1 MNRRSILL
9 VGLLV
14 GAMGR
19 GGAGLAQATESGRMF
34 FVSTASGDDGF
45 DGLSLQ
51 SPWRSLSKANAAE
64 LRPGDKVVFQRGGS
78 WRGTLVPRSGREG
91 APVTYGA
98 YGEGARPLLLGSVN
112 RSEPVDW
119 HQEGDNIWATS
130 KPTALDLGLPADFA
144 AASWSVYTEGGA
156 KVKTTV
162 SAGTGGA
169 PASLQIECVTGG
181 ERANH
186 IQLIMPRVSI
196 RAGDCYLFGFRVR
209 CTMAFVVPQVALMKR
224 TAPWTSYG
232 QSGSNRIEVGTG
244 WSDQEVRFMA
254 SRTADDGRITIFLGG
269 VLPPGAMLDFQPVS
283 WKLLRRDSSAELSV
297 DVGNAIFDGG
307 RAVGVKKWRPEDL
320 RQEGDYWYSGDTW
333 QVKLYSQANPAER
346 HKSIE
351 LALRR
356 HIVDQSGKSYV
367 VYEGLA
373 LHNGAAHGIGGGNTH
388 HIVVRDC
395 DVAWI
400 GGGHQL
406 TTPQGRPVRF
416 GNGIEFWENAHDNLV
431 EGCRIWEVYDAAL
444 TNQGSANNAQI
455 NITYRDNVIWNCE
468 YSFEY
473 WNRGPESTT
482 QSIRFEHN
490 TCVNAGRGWGHQ
502 QRPDRNG
509 RHLMFYVNSAR
520 TSGVYV
526 VGNIFCA
533 ATDSCLRM
541 ENDWTAGLTMDRN
554 CWWQRTGV
562 LMQFLRTAFTA
573 AQFADFQKRTQMDAH
588 SIVAEPEFLNVEGLD
603 FRLST
608 GSPARTVAGDDVPRG
623 SSKRLEK

>member
-1 MNRRSILL
+1 MNMWSILF
-9 VGLLV
+9 VGMLAGV
-14 GAMGR
+14 TGC
-19 GGAGLAQATESGRMF
+19 GGAGLVQAAENGRTF
-34 FVSTASGDDGF
+34 FVSSTSGDDGS
-45 DGLSLQ
+45 DGLSPQ
-51 SPWRSLSKANAAE
+51 SAWRSLSKVNAAA
-64 LRPGDKVVFQRGGS
+64 LRPGDKVLFQRDGS
-78 WRGTLVPRSGREG
+78 WRGTLVPHSGREG

-98 YGEGARPLLLGSVN
+98 YGKGARPLLLGSVSRN
-112 RSEPVDW
+112 EPGDW

-130 KPTALDLGLPADFA
+130 KPTTVELGLPADFA
-144 AASWSVYTEGGA
+144 AAAWSVYTEGGA

-162 SAGTGGA
+162 SPGPGGA
-169 PASLQIECVTGG
+169 PGSLQIECLAGG

-186 IQLIMPRVSI
+186 IQLIMPHVSI
-196 RAGDCYLFGFRVR
+196 REGDCYLFGLSVR
-209 CTMAFVVPQVALMKR
+209 CTKAFVIPQVALMKR
-224 TAPWTSYG
+224 TAPWTGYG
-232 QSGSNRIEVGTG
+232 QNGANRIEVGTG
-244 WSDQEVRFMA
+244 WSEQQVRFVA
-254 SRTADDGRITIFLGG
+254 NRTAEDGRITVFLGG
-269 VLPPGAMLDFQPVS
+269 ALPTGARLDFRPVS
-283 WKLLRRDSSAELSV
+283 WKLLRRDSSAELAV
-297 DVGNAIFDGG
+297 DVGNIIVDGG

-333 QVKLYSQANPAER
+333 QVKLYSNGNPATR

-351 LALRR
+351 MALRR
-356 HIVDQSGKSYV
+356 HIVDQGGKSYV

-373 LHNGAAHGIGGGNTH
+373 LHNGAAHGIGGGSTH

-395 DVAWI
+395 DAAWI

-416 GNGIEFWENAHDNLV
+416 GNGIEFWGTAHDNLV

-444 TNQGSANNAQI
+444 TNQGSANNSQI

-482 QSIRFEHN
+482 RNIRFEHN
-490 TCVNAGRGWGHQ
+490 TCVDAGRGWGHQ

-526 VGNIFCA
+526 VGNIFCD

-541 ENDWTAGLTMDRN
+541 DNDWTAGLIEDRN
-554 CWWQRTGV
+554 CWWQPTGV
-562 LMQFLRTAFTA
+562 LMQFLRTPFTA
-573 AQFADFQKRTQMDAH
+573 AQFADFQKRTPMDAH
-588 SIVAEPEFLNVEGLD
+588 STVAEPQFVNVEGLD
-603 FRLST
+603 FRLSP
-608 GSPARTVAGDDVPRG
+608 GSPARTVADDGLPAG
-623 SSKRLEK
+623 SSQRLER

>member
-1 MNRRSILL
+1 MNVRLILL
-9 VGLLV
+9 ASLLAGTMTYGAVGSAE
-14 GAMGR
+14 GEEGGR
-19 GGAGLAQATESGRMF
+19 TF
-34 FVSTASGDDGF
+34 FVSSASGDDSS
-45 DGLSLQ
+45 DGLSPG
-51 SPWRSLSKANAAE
+51 SAWRSLSKVNAAA
-64 LRPGDKVVFQRGGS
+64 LRPGDKVLFQRGGS
-78 WRGTLVPRSGREG
+78 WRGTLVPHSGREG

-98 YGEGARPLLLGSVN
+98 YGKGARPLLLGSVS
-112 RSEPVDW
+112 RSDPADW
-119 HQEGDNIWATS
+119 YREGDNIWATS
-130 KPTALDLGLPADFA
+130 KPTTVELVLPADFGA
-144 AASWSVYTEGGA
+144 AGWSVYTEGGA

-162 SAGTGGA
+162 SPGSGGA
-169 PASLQIECVTGG
+169 PGSLQIECIAGG

-186 IQLIMPRVSI
+186 IQLIIPRVSI
-196 RAGDCYLFGFRVR
+196 REGDCYLFGFCARSTKVF
-209 CTMAFVVPQVALMKR
+209 AIPQIALMKR

-232 QSGSNRIEVGTG
+232 QDGSNRIEVGTG
-244 WSDQEVRFMA
+244 WSEQQVRFVA
-254 SRTADDGRITIFLGG
+254 NRTAEDGRITVFLGG
-269 VLPPGAMLDFQPVS
+269 ALPAGATLDFRPVS
-283 WKLLRRDSSAELSV
+283 WKLLQRDSSTELAV
-297 DVGNAIFDGG
+297 DVGNLIFDGG
-307 RAVGVKKWRPEDL
+307 RAVGVKKWRLEDL

-333 QVKLYSQANPAER
+333 QVKLYSKGNPAER

-356 HIVDQSGKSYV
+356 HIVDQGGKSYV

-373 LHNGAAHGIGGGNTH
+373 LRNGAAHGIGGASTH

-416 GNGIEFWENAHDNLV
+416 GNGVEFWENAHDNLV

-444 TNQGSANNAQI
+444 TNQGSANNSQI

-490 TCVNAGRGWGHQ
+490 TCVNAGRGWGHD

-526 VGNIFCA
+526 VGNIFCE

-554 CWWQRTGV
+554 CWWQPTGILV
-562 LMQFLRTAFTA
+562 QFLRTRFTA
-573 AQFADFQKRTQMDAH
+573 AQFVDFQKRMQTDAH
-588 SIVAEPEFLNVEGLD
+588 SIVAEPEFRDAKGLD
-603 FRLST
+603 FWAWFKSGCFRV
-608 GSPARTVAGDDVPRG
+608 TVDGA
-623 SSKRLEK
+623 

>member
-1 MNRRSILL
+1 MSMRSILF
-9 VGLLV
+9 VGLLA
-14 GAMGR
+14 GAMGC
-19 GGAGLAQATESGRMF
+19 GGAGFAQATESGRTF
-34 FVSTASGDDGF
+34 FVSSVSSDDGL
-45 DGLSLQ
+45 DGLSAK
-51 SPWRSLSKANAAE
+51 SPWRSLSKVNAAE
-64 LRPGDKVVFQRGGS
+64 LRPGDKVLFQRGGS

-98 YGEGARPLLLGSVN
+98 YGEGARPLLLGSVS
-112 RSEPVDW
+112 RSEPGDW
-119 HQEGDNIWATS
+119 HQEGNNIWATS
-130 KPTALDLGLPADFA
+130 RPTAVDLGLPAEFA
-144 AASWSVYTEGGA
+144 AAAWSVYTEDGA
-156 KVKTTV
+156 KVRTAV
-162 SAGTGGA
+162 SAGTGGV
-169 PASLQIECVTGG
+169 PASLQIECVAGG
-181 ERANH
+181 ERSNH
-186 IQLIMPRVSI
+186 IQLVMPRVSI
-196 RAGDCYLFGFRVR
+196 RDGDCYLFGFRVR
-209 CTMAFVVPQVALMKR
+209 CTKAFVIPQVALMKR
-224 TAPWTSYG
+224 TAPWTGYG
-232 QSGSNRIEVGTG
+232 QSASNRIEVGTG
-244 WSDQEVRFMA
+244 WSEHEVRFA
-254 SRTADDGRITIFLGG
+254 ANRTADDGRITIFLGG
-269 VLPPGAMLDFQPVS
+269 ALPAGATLDLQPVS
-283 WKLLRRDSSAELSV
+283 WKLLRRDSSAELAV
-297 DVGNAIFDGG
+297 DVGNIIFDGG
-307 RAVGVKKWRPEDL
+307 RTVGVKKWRPEDL

-333 QVKLYSQANPAER
+333 QVKLYSKGNPAAR

-356 HIVDQSGKSYV
+356 HIVDQGGKSCV

-395 DVAWI
+395 DIAWI

-444 TNQGSANNAQI
+444 TNQGSANNSQI

-482 QSIRFEHN
+482 RNIRFEHN
-490 TCVNAGRGWGHQ
+490 TCVNAGRGWGHE

-520 TSGVYV
+520 TAGVYV
-526 VGNIFCA
+526 VGNIFCD

-541 ENDWTAGLTMDRN
+541 ENDWTAGLSMDHN
-554 CWWQRTGV
+554 CWWQQTGV
-562 LMQFLRTAFTA
+562 LAQFLRTRFTA

-588 SIVAEPEFLNVEGLD
+588 SIVAEPRFLNAEELD
-603 FRLST
+603 FRLSPD
-608 GSPARTVAGDDVPRG
+608 SPARTVAEDSVPAG
-623 SSKRLEK
+623 SSRRLEK

>member
-1 MNRRSILL
+1 MNMRSILFT
-9 VGLLV
+9 GLFLGV
-14 GAMGR
+14 LGCGV
-19 GGAGLAQATESGRMF
+19 AGLAQSQEKGRTF
-34 FVSTASGDDGF
+34 FVSNVSGDDGG
-45 DGLSLQ
+45 DGLAAQ
-51 SPWRSLSKANAAE
+51 SPWRSLNKVNAVT
-64 LRPGDKVVFQRGGS
+64 LRPGDTVLFQRGGV
-78 WRGTLVPRSGREG
+78 WRGTLVPCSGREG

-98 YGEGARPLLLGSVN
+98 YGDGARPLLLGSVS
-112 RSEPVDW
+112 RSDPGDW
-119 HQEGDNIWATS
+119 HREGDNIWATS
-130 KPTALDLGLPADFA
+130 QPTVVDLGLPPAFA

-156 KVKTTV
+156 QVKTTV
-162 SAGTGGA
+162 SADTGDA
-169 PASLQIECVTGG
+169 PAALRIECMAGG
-181 ERANH
+181 DRANH

-196 RAGDCYLFGFRVR
+196 RDGDRYLLGFRVR
-209 CTMAFVVPQVALMKR
+209 CTKALAIPQIALMKS
-224 TAPWTSYG
+224 TAPWTGYG
-232 QSGSNRIEVGTG
+232 RNGSNRVEVGTG
-244 WSDQEVRFMA
+244 WSDQEVRFA
-254 SRTADDGRITIFLGG
+254 ANRTATDGRITIFLGG
-269 VLPPGAMLDFQPVS
+269 ALPAGAALDFQPVS
-283 WKLLRRDSSAELSV
+283 WKLLQRDSSAELSV
-297 DVGNAIFDGG
+297 DVGNVILDGG

-333 QVKLYSQANPAER
+333 QVKLYAQGNPAAR

-356 HIVDQSGKSYV
+356 HIVDQGGKSYV

-373 LHNGAAHGIGGGNTH
+373 LRGGAAHGIGGGNTH
-388 HIVVRDC
+388 HIIVRDC
-395 DVAWI
+395 DVAWM

-444 TNQGSANNAQI
+444 TNQGGANNAQI

-482 QSIRFEHN
+482 RNIRFEHN

-502 QRPDRNG
+502 QRPDPNG

-562 LMQFLRTAFTA
+562 LAQFLRTSFTA
-573 AQFADFQKRTQMDAH
+573 AQFPDFQNRTQMDAH
-588 SIVAEPEFLNVEGLD
+588 SIVAAPGFLQAGELD
-603 FRLST
+603 FRLSA
-608 GSPARTVAGDDVPRG
+608 GSPARTVVGDGIPAGSGR
-623 SSKRLEK
+623 RLEK

>member
-1 MNRRSILL
+1 MSIRSILFA
-9 VGLLV
+9 GLLV
-14 GAMGR
+14 GAMGY
-19 GGAGLAQATESGRMF
+19 GVTGLSRAEESGRTF
-34 FVSTASGDDGF
+34 FVSSASGDDSL
-45 DGLSLQ
+45 DGLSPQ
-51 SPWRSLSKANAAE
+51 SPWRSLSKVNTAE
-64 LRPGDKVVFQRGGS
+64 LRPGDKVLFQRGGL

-91 APVTYGA
+91 APVIYGS
-98 YGEGARPLLLGSVN
+98 YGEGARPLLLGSVSRN
-112 RSEPVDW
+112 EPGDW
-119 HQEGDNIWATS
+119 HQEGGNIWATS
-130 KPTALDLGLPADFA
+130 RPTTVDLGLPADFA
-144 AASWSVYTEGGA
+144 AAAWSVYTEGGA
-156 KVKTTV
+156 KVKTTA
-162 SAGTGGA
+162 SAG
-169 PASLQIECVTGG
+169 SLQIECVAGG
-181 ERANH
+181 ERANY

-196 RAGDCYLFGFRVR
+196 REGDCYLFGFRIR
-209 CTMAFVVPQVALMKR
+209 CTKAFAIPQVALMKR

-232 QSGSNRIEVGTG
+232 QSGSNRIEVATS
-244 WSDQEVRFMA
+244 WSEREVRFVA
-254 SRTADDGRITIFLGG
+254 NRTADDGRITIFLGG
-269 VLPPGAMLDFQPVS
+269 ALPPGATLDFQPVS
-283 WKLLRRDSSAELSV
+283 WKLLQRDSSAELSV
-297 DVGNAIFDGG
+297 DVGNVIFDNG

-333 QVKLYSQANPAER
+333 QVKLCSQGNPAER

-356 HIVDQSGKSYV
+356 HVVDQSGKSYI

-388 HIVVRDC
+388 HIIVRDC

-400 GGGHQL
+400 GGGHQH

-444 TNQGSANNAQI
+444 TNQGSANNSQI

-482 QSIRFEHN
+482 QNIRFEHN

-520 TSGVYV
+520 TSGVCI
-526 VGNIFCA
+526 VGNIFCE

-541 ENDWTAGLTMDRN
+541 DNDWTAGLTMDHN
-554 CWWQRTGV
+554 CWCQSAGG
-562 LMQFLRTAFTA
+562 LMQFLKTSFTA
-573 AQFADFQKRTQMDAH
+573 AQLADFQKRTQLEAH
-588 SIVAEPEFLNVEGLD
+588 SIVAKPEFLNAEALD
-603 FRLST
+603 FRLSP
-608 GSPARTVAGDDVPRG
+608 GSPARTVVSEGLPAG

>member
-1 MNRRSILL
+1 MNMRLILFA
-9 VGLLV
+9 GLLV
-14 GAMGR
+14 GAIACGV
-19 GGAGLAQATESGRMF
+19 AGLARAGESGRTF
-34 FVSTASGDDGF
+34 FVNSASGDDSF
-45 DGLSLQ
+45 DGLSPQ
-51 SPWRSLSKANAAE
+51 SPWRSLSKVNAAE
-64 LRPGDKVVFQRGGS
+64 VRPGDRVLFQRGGS
-78 WRGTLVPRSGREG
+78 WRGTLIPRSGRTG

-98 YGEGARPLLLGSVN
+98 YGEGARPLLLGSVS
-112 RSEPVDW
+112 RSEPGDW
-119 HQEGDNIWATS
+119 HPEGDNLWATS
-130 KPTALDLGLPADFA
+130 RPTVVDLGLPADFA
-144 AASWSVYTEGGA
+144 VAAWSVYTEGGA

-162 SAGTGGA
+162 LAGA
-169 PASLQIECVTGG
+169 PASLQIEGVAGG

-186 IQLIMPRVSI
+186 VQLIMPRVLI
-196 RAGDCYLFGFRVR
+196 REGDRYLFAFRVR
-209 CTMAFVVPQVALMKR
+209 CTKALVIPQVALMKR

-244 WSDQEVRFMA
+244 WSERQVRFA
-254 SRTADDGRITIFLGG
+254 ANRTADDGRITIFLGG
-269 VLPPGAMLDFQPVS
+269 ALSAGATLDFQPVS
-283 WKLLRRDSSAELSV
+283 WKLVERDSSAELSV
-297 DVGNAIFDGG
+297 DVGNIIFDGG

-320 RQEGDYWYSGDTW
+320 RQDGDYWYNGDTW
-333 QVKLYSQANPAER
+333 QVKLYSKRNPAAR
-346 HKSIE
+346 HESIE

-356 HIVDQSGKSYV
+356 HIVDQSGKSYI
-367 VYEGLA
+367 VYDGLA
-373 LHNGAAHGIGGGNTH
+373 LHNGAAHGIGGGNIH
-388 HIVVRDC
+388 HIIVRDC

-444 TNQGSANNAQI
+444 TNQGSANNSQI

-482 QSIRFEHN
+482 RNIRFEHN
-490 TCVNAGRGWGHQ
+490 TCVNAGRGWVHQ

-520 TSGVYV
+520 TSGVHV
-526 VGNIFCA
+526 VGNIFRD

-541 ENDWTAGLTMDRN
+541 ENDWTAGLTLDRN
-554 CWWQRTGV
+554 CWWQPTGA
-562 LMQFLRTAFTA
+562 LMQFLRTPFPA
-573 AQFADFQKRTQMDAH
+573 AQFADYQKRTRMDAH
-588 SIVAEPEFLNVEGLD
+588 SVVAEPQFLNPEGLD
-603 FRLST
+603 FRLSP
-608 GSPARTVAGDDVPRG
+608 GSPARTVTGDGLPAG